1 MTKSIYI
8 LISILAI
15 VGVGWGQGEV
25 WVDLGQ
31 IATDAIYTIE
41 DVGGGIVIAGDG
53 DGHIFRSI
61 DYGAN
66 WTDLGAQHLDVVF
79 SITNAGSGI
88 VVASGKNWITFYDTT
103 IIRSTDYGAT
113 WGYAVRPYG
122 QSIVYS
128 VESLGDSIV
137 LAGTYS
143 SGFILR
149 SIDYGV
155 TWDSIGR
162 PYNMG
167 AQPEIRSLCNVGNG
181 VALAGPYVTATGYD
195 AYICRSVDYGVTWD
209 SIGRPYNMGAQPE
222 IRSLCNV
229 GNGVALAGP
238 YVTATGYDAYIC
250 RSVDYGVTWD
260 SIGNSLGLLA
270 VMSFETLGNGVVLA
284 GSANSG
290 VILRSTDSGST
301 WSSLGQQYSQNFIY
315 SIANMGGGIV
325 VAGTSRTVSN
335 GQILRSTDYGVTWD
349 SLGQQFGQTS
359 IRSVKY
365 LGNGIAVAGTS
376 GGRILRSVY
385 SVPQCDTLTIGIL
398 NDACG
403 GVPITVG
410 TVDDH
415 CGTFLTY

>member
-149 SIDYGV
+149 SI
-155 TWDSIGR
+155 
-162 PYNMG
+162 
-167 AQPEIRSLCNVGNG
+167 
-181 VALAGPYVTATGYD
+181 
-195 AYICRSVDYGVTWD
+195 DYGVTWD